1 MLDERRKTRDESGST
16 SSPTMCHPGVSLW
29 RTIGSMR
36 LISVLAAFS
45 AVMFFSAC
53 TDYQSEFDD
62 AFGALDYTKETDDSS
77 SSVVSVSS
85 SGTSVSVSSSTTN
98 SGAKVSS
105 SSARPVSATSSS
117 VKVGSSSGKALSSSR
132 SEGISSTEI
141 LDTQCK
147 TGNTDCF
154 KDGRDGQTY
163 KKVKIGNQVW
173 MAENLKYKAD
183 FSYCYENS
191 DENCKKYG
199 RLYTIKNGYK
209 ASDLCPAGWHVPD
222 STEWEVLFKSV
233 GGRNVAGTHL
243 KSTTGWDES
252 SADLVVDDFSFSALP
267 GGIKSQGSSFRYKDQ
282 NAFFMSST
290 EAGDTVYVVNLL
302 YSAKDATF
310 RKDFDKNHSVSVRC
324 VEGERLSSSSAK
336 SSSSSTAPM
345 SSYTPPS
352 GKNYGEIEYN
362 GQKYR
367 TVKIGDQE
375 WMAENLKYKADYSYC
390 YENSDENCKKYG
402 RLYLWN
408 AATTACPEGW
418 HLPDSTEWTVLFK
431 SVGTDVAT
439 HLKATSGWNANGNG
453 DDASGFS
460 VFPAGGGSTS
470 GGFVNYSSLTSG
482 AVFWTNKKL
491 SDTEALSV
499 SIYWNDKNP
508 EFIKGNINDRRSV
521 RCIKGEKPASSSSV
535 KSSSSAASSSTSS
548 FGSSGSFTYVINNKT
563 YTSSYVRHNGLI
575 WMNQDLENNLWGHYF
590 GNNIYGD
597 GLKYF
602 TWSEAQKACPN
613 GWRLPHSY
621 EINKSS
627 NLENNSSFNATGAL
641 SGYFLYNKWHKKGE
655 EGMYWTSD
663 TTGGY
668 ADVFS
673 LKKNGGAGKI
683 VSVNI
688 GFEDTSIMLPVRC
701 VQPSATMFNEPRSS
715 SPSIK
720 LSKEKIYDSTYVTVT
735 IGDQTWMAEN
745 LLYYYNFSDS
755 EKCYDEEKTLCR
767 EYGNY
772 FTWNRSVQINNACG
786 TYQSNWVLPLEADIN
801 KLLETVGGA
810 DKLASVGMGGT
821 NVSEFDF
828 VPSGHFVNSGY
839 FKTAEDSEYA
849 SCFWLFTAKA
859 SEDKAD
865 AYCFKKDPNSGEIS
879 GSIVQLPIGEYHPI
893 RLIWSPGCQ

>member
-1 MLDERRKTRDESGST
+1 MKLKLGL
-16 SSPTMCHPGVSLW
+16 VSL
-29 RTIGSMR
+29 
-36 LISVLAAFS
+36 VFS
-45 AVMFFSAC
+45 LSSLVSFTAC

-62 AFGALDYTKETDDSS
+62 AFG
-77 SSVVSVSS
+77 SVSS

-117 VKVGSSSGKALSSSR
+117 VKVSSSSGKALSSSR

-183 FSYCYENS
+183 YSYCYENS

-199 RLYTIKNGYK
+199 RLYTIKNGYN

-233 GGRNVAGTHL
+233 GGRNVAGIHL

-252 SADLVVDDFSFSALP
+252 SADLGVDDFSFSALP
-267 GGIKSQGSSFRYKDQ
+267 GGIKSQGSSFGYKDQ

-310 RKDFDKNHSVSVRC
+310 RPDFDKNHSVSVRC

-336 SSSSSTAPM
+336 FSSSSTVPM

-375 WMAENLKYKADYSYC
+375 WMAENLNYDVDGSSC
-390 YENSDENCKKYG
+390 YMNSAKNCDTYG

-418 HLPDSTEWTVLFK
+418 HLPDSTEWAVLFK

-439 HLKATSGWNANGNG
+439 HLKATSGWDSNTAGNG
-453 DDASGFS
+453 DDAVGFS
-460 VFPAGGGSTS
+460 VLPAGGGSIS
-470 GGFVNYSSLTSG
+470 GGVVYYSSLTNG
-482 AVFWTNKKL
+482 AVFWTNEKIGD
-491 SDTEALSV
+491 SEARSV
-499 SIYWNDKNP
+499 SVYGKDKNP
-508 EFIKGNINDRRSV
+508 EFIEGNINDRRSV
-521 RCIKGEKPASSSSV
+521 RCIKGAKPASSSSV
-535 KSSSSAASSSTSS
+535 KSSSSETSSSSSS
-548 FGSSGSFTYVINNKT
+548 FGSSGSFTYVINGTT

-575 WMNQDLENNLWGHYF
+575 WMNQDLENNLLGGYF
-590 GNNIYGD
+590 GGSGPDIYSQGR
-597 GLKYF
+597 KYF
-602 TWSEAQKACPN
+602 TWENAQKACPN
-613 GWRLPHSY
+613 GWRLPKSE
-621 EINKSS
+621 EIRKSS
-627 NLENNSSFNATGAL
+627 NLENSTSFNDSGAL
-641 SGYFLYNKWHKKGE
+641 AGYFLYTKWHKVGE

-668 ADVFS
+668 AKVFS

-688 GFEDTSIMLPVRC
+688 SVAKDSIKLPIRC
-701 VQPSATMFNEPRSS
+701 VQPGNVFNNPRSS
-715 SPSIK
+715 SLSIK
-720 LSKEKIYDSTYVTVT
+720 LSKESFYDSTYVTVT

-745 LLYYYNFSDS
+745 LLN
-755 EKCYDEEKTLCR
+755 KALCR
-767 EYGNY
+767 VYGNY

-828 VPSGHFVNSGY
+828 VPSGHFVNSGS

-849 SCFWLFTAKA
+849 SCFWLFTANA
-859 SEDKAD
+859 PDNVAD
-865 AYCFKKDPNSGEIS
+865 AYCIKKDLT
-879 GSIVQLPIGEYHPI
+879 GSIVQLPIREYHPI
-893 RLIWSPGCQ
+893 RLIRSPGCI

>member
-1 MLDERRKTRDESGST
+1 MLDERRKTRDER
-16 SSPTMCHPGVSLW
+16 MNCHPGVSLW
-29 RTIGSMR
+29 RTIESMR

-45 AVMFFSAC
+45 AVMYFSAC

-98 SGAKVSS
+98 SSAKVSS

-117 VKVGSSSGKALSSSR
+117 VKVSSSSGMALSSSR

-141 LDTQCK
+141 LDPQCK

-154 KDGRDGQTY
+154 KDSRDGQTY

-183 FSYCYENS
+183 YSYCYENS

-252 SADLVVDDFSFSALP
+252 SADLGVDDFSFSALP
-267 GGIKSQGSSFRYKDQ
+267 GGIKSLGSSFRYKDQ

-302 YSAKDATF
+302 YNAKDATF
-310 RKDFDKNHSVSVRC
+310 KTDFDKNHSVSVRC

-375 WMAENLKYKADYSYC
+375 WMAENLNYDVDGSSC
-390 YENSDENCKKYG
+390 YMNSAKNCDTYG
-402 RLYLWN
+402 RLYSWN
-408 AATTACPEGW
+408 AATTACPEGS
-418 HLPDSTEWTVLFK
+418 HLPDSTEWAVLFK

-470 GGFVNYSSLTSG
+470 GGVVNYSSLTSG
-482 AVFWTNKKL
+482 AVFWTNKKI

-521 RCIKGEKPASSSSV
+521 RCIKGAKPASSSSV
-535 KSSSSAASSSTSS
+535 KSSSSVASSSSSS

-590 GNNIYGD
+590 GGSGTDIYGQ
-597 GLKYF
+597 GRKYF
-602 TWSEAQKACPN
+602 TWENARKACPN
-613 GWRLPHSY
+613 GWRLPHAD
-621 EINKSS
+621 EINKSRF
-627 NLENNSSFNATGAL
+627 LEDSTSFDDSGAL
-641 SGYFLYNKWHKKGE
+641 PGYFLYTKWHKVGE

-668 ADVFS
+668 AKVFS

-701 VQPSATMFNEPRSS
+701 VQQSGNMFNNPRSS
-715 SPSIK
+715 SLSIK
-720 LSKEKIYDSTYVTVT
+720 LSKETFYDSTYVTVT

-745 LLYYYNFSDS
+745 LLYYYNFGGNA
-755 EKCYDEEKTLCR
+755 KCYNGNNALCR

-772 FTWNRSVQINNACG
+772 FTWNSSVGDVNNACG
-786 TYQSNWVLPLEADIN
+786 KYQSNWVLPLEADIN
-801 KLLETVGGA
+801 KLLKTVGGA

-828 VPSGHFVNSGY
+828 VPSGHFVNSGS

-849 SCFWLFTAKA
+849 SCFWLFTANA
-859 SEDKAD
+859 PDNVAD
-865 AYCFKKDPNSGEIS
+865 AYCIKKDLT
-879 GSIVQLPIGEYHPI
+879 GSIVKLPIVEYHPI
-893 RLIWSPGCQ
+893 RLIRSPGCI

>member
-1 MLDERRKTRDESGST
+1 MN
-16 SSPTMCHPGVSLW
+16 CHPGVSLW

-117 VKVGSSSGKALSSSR
+117 VKVSSSSGKALSSSR

-173 MAENLKYKAD
+173 MAENLKYKAAY
-183 FSYCYENS
+183 SYCYENS

-243 KSTTGWDES
+243 KSTIGWDES
-252 SADLVVDDFSFSALP
+252 SADLGVDDFSFSALP
-267 GGIKSQGSSFRYKDQ
+267 GGIKSQGSSFRFKDQ

-310 RKDFDKNHSVSVRC
+310 RTDFDKNHSVSVRC

-336 SSSSSTAPM
+336 SSSSSTVPM

-352 GKNYGEIEYN
+352 GKNYGEIEYK

-375 WMAENLKYKADYSYC
+375 WMAENLNYDVDGSSC
-390 YENSDENCKKYG
+390 YMNSAQNCDKYG

-418 HLPDSTEWTVLFK
+418 HLPDSTEWAVLFK
-431 SVGTDVAT
+431 SVGTDAAT

-482 AVFWTNKKL
+482 AVFWTNKKI

-499 SIYWNDKNP
+499 SIYGKDKNP

-521 RCIKGEKPASSSSV
+521 RCIKGAKPASSSSV
-535 KSSSSAASSSTSS
+535 KSSSSAASSSSSS

-575 WMNQDLENNLWGHYF
+575 WMNQDLENSVWGHSS
-590 GNNIYGD
+590 GEWNGAP
-597 GLKYF
+597 KYF
-602 TWSEAQKACPN
+602 TWSEAKKACPN
-613 GWRLPHSY
+613 GWRLPKSE
-621 EINKSS
+621 EIRRSR
-627 NLENNSSFNATGAL
+627 NLEISTSFNDSGAL
-641 SGYFLYNKWHKKGE
+641 AGYFLYTKWHKVGE

-668 ADVFS
+668 AEVFS

-688 GFEDTSIMLPVRC
+688 GFEDKSVMLPVRC
-701 VQPSATMFNEPRSS
+701 VQLATSMQNYPRSS

-745 LLYYYNFSDS
+745 LLYYYNFGDP
-755 EKCYDEEKTLCR
+755 EKCYDENKALCR
-767 EYGNY
+767 VYGNY

-821 NVSEFDF
+821 NESEFDF

-859 SEDKAD
+859 PDNVAD
-865 AYCFKKDPNSGEIS
+865 AYCIKKDLT
-879 GSIVQLPIGEYHPI
+879 GSIVKLPIVEYHPI